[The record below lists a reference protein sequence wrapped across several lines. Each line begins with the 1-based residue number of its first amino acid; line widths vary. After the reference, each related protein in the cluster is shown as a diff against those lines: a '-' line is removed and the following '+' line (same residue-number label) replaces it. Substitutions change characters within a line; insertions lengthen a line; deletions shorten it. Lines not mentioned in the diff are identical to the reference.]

1 MAQAPPIPDFTI
13 VASARRGAIPE
24 WVASTV
30 VPGGAWDQTNTR
42 SFKHDQIAIDPDG
55 KILQSRWKKAVGK
68 F

>member
-1 MAQAPPIPDFTI
+1 MGGEH
-13 VASARRGAIPE
+13 RC
-24 WVASTV
+24 
-30 VPGGAWDQTNTR
+30 PGQCVGPNTR